1 MGNVSSLLSS
11 LLWGLGM
18 CGDFDGLALGLDIH
32 EGVGTVLGGLPLT
45 PGPRKYLG
53 EVNVDPGSTLRFGV
67 RFWLRKRRKVPC
79 DSGGCGECG
88 TGVEMAS
95 PLLPSASM
103 GVTGAGVSGT
113 EDADAGPG
121 LSLSGV
127 LPIASAS
134 SASLESSSDF
144 FTRANKKGLH
154 LSFSGLILVY
164 PFDSHL
170 DRKSVV

>member
-1 MGNVSSLLSS
+1 
-11 LLWGLGM
+11 M
-18 CGDFDGLALGLDIH
+18 CGGFDGLALALDIR
-32 EGVGTVLGGLPLT
+32 EGVGTVFGGLPLT
-45 PGPRKYLG
+45 PGPRKYLDG
-53 EVNVDPGSTLRFGV
+53 VNVDPESTPRFGV

-79 DSGGCGECG
+79 DSGGCEWFSGECD

-95 PLLPSASM
+95 SLLPSTSI

-127 LPIASAS
+127 LPITSAS
-134 SASLESSSDF
+134 SVSLESASDF

-154 LSFSGLILVY
+154 LSFSGFILMY
-164 PFDSHL
+164 PFASHL
-170 DRKSVV
+170 SK